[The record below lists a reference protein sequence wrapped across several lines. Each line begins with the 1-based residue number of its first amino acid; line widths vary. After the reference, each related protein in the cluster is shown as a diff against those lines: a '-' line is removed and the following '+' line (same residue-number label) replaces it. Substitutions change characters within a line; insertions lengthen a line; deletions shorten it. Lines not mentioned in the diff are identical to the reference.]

1 MNNTEGLYEGG
12 KALFGHP
19 AEDPFV
25 WYAGSRFHMLLHVF
39 TLGMVNDSILGGY
52 ASAPSA
58 FGPWS
63 FQETTVEYGD
73 EMQLSDGSRLEM
85 ERWERPHLF
94 LDARGEPRDL
104 YNGVSPKGGGT
115 MANETG
121 HCFTAVQGYKT
132 DDGTLVN

>member
-1 MNNTEGLYEGG
+1 MVEQRSH
-12 KALFGHP
+12 KARLPPFTRRIADALTLTLVTPFCHRP
-19 AEDPFV
+19 AED
-25 WYAGSRFHMLLHVF
+25 
-39 TLGMVNDSILGGY
+39 
-52 ASAPSA
+52 
-58 FGPWS
+58 
-63 FQETTVEYGD
+63 TVEYGD

-121 HCFTAVQGYKT
+121 HCFTAVHGCKT